1 MDALRELFTEE
12 ELKKQYFDPSSATDD
27 YDPTTGD
34 FLFVGKKTRDGS
46 ARRHPVD
53 KKEAPWQRMLDSN
66 DKGGNSI
73 HDERSR
79 DGKYFRR
86 RFRMPYSL
94 FKSLIQVMLEEQWF
108 PAYGPTGEGQLDATK
123 KNRGATLQVKVLSVL
138 RVIGRGVVFDECYD
152 GSGCGENSIRVF
164 FHAFVAIFSQR
175 LFSLIVKPPT
185 TLDEITTCTGIYQ
198 SLGMGPAIGSTDVTH
213 ISLGN
218 CPNKFKILCTGKSG
232 KPTMAYS
239 LTCSHSRKIYYCSAG
254 FMGSKNDKHISR
266 LDSFIT
272 AVGELDIYR
281 NFEWNMDVTETVTE
295 PRKGVHL
302 LCDGGYHKW
311 GHMICGL
318 KVCRRSR
325 NSFFLTTLQHT
336 SKQYH
341 SLFSVQLES
350 VRKDVEC
357 TFGILKC
364 RFQILATY
372 FPYVSTH
379 PPPSLSAPHFTSH
392 VILLMFFLQYGKTW
406 NEYRSK
412 LDNVMYTCCI
422 LHNLLLRHDGLEF
435 LWTKDWV
442 CSWAFQDPD
451 LEHREDFDG
460 PPIEMRSKRRM
471 HHRYFGRN
479 AGRAEDEDGVP
490 VGHES
495 DLEENEPGT
504 TDRTKTIFTDEHLV
518 LREGLI
524 KQFEIRYKKN
534 LVHWLHYP
542 KKSKNK

>member
-239 LTCSHSRKIYYCSAG
+239 KLHRKSVERFG
-254 FMGSKNDKHISR
+254 H
-266 LDSFIT
+266 LDS
-272 AVGELDIYR
+272 
-281 NFEWNMDVTETVTE
+281 
-295 PRKGVHL
+295 
-302 LCDGGYHKW
+302 
-311 GHMICGL
+311 
-318 KVCRRSR
+318 
-325 NSFFLTTLQHT
+325 
-336 SKQYH
+336 
-341 SLFSVQLES
+341 
-350 VRKDVEC
+350 
-357 TFGILKC
+357 
-364 RFQILATY
+364 
-372 FPYVSTH
+372 
-379 PPPSLSAPHFTSH
+379 
-392 VILLMFFLQYGKTW
+392 
-406 NEYRSK
+406 
-412 LDNVMYTCCI
+412 
-422 LHNLLLRHDGLEF
+422 
-435 LWTKDWV
+435 
-442 CSWAFQDPD
+442 
-451 LEHREDFDG
+451 
-460 PPIEMRSKRRM
+460 
-471 HHRYFGRN
+471 
-479 AGRAEDEDGVP
+479 
-490 VGHES
+490 
-495 DLEENEPGT
+495 
-504 TDRTKTIFTDEHLV
+504 
-518 LREGLI
+518 
-524 KQFEIRYKKN
+524 
-534 LVHWLHYP
+534 
-542 KKSKNK
+542 